1 MYGLP
6 QRDDP
11 CAIEVNL
18 GKLRFLWILIGIKMS
33 LPQTWTRKEFS
44 HFEGE
49 NSRSFNLQILWVFPL
64 SSLLAMSDSF
74 EFKTPV
80 EVGKIYSLVMGL
92 IGICKSF
99 LLISVFSSS
108 PSLLLTSWSRMQV
121 LQVPMRFCFAKWLFH
136 TPNMSEADHTPRT
149 KGATNFVPFA
159 EVIELPTST
168 NTSPKGKVFRH
179 SVHYHHYHIIIIVF

>member
-1 MYGLP
+1 VYGLP
-6 QRDDP
+6 QQDDP

-18 GKLRFLWILIGIKMS
+18 GKLRFLWIFVGIKIS

-80 EVGKIYSLVMGL
+80 EVGKIYSKKNSFVMGL

-108 PSLLLTSWSRMQV
+108 PSLLLTS
-121 LQVPMRFCFAKWLFH
+121 
-136 TPNMSEADHTPRT
+136 
-149 KGATNFVPFA
+149 
-159 EVIELPTST
+159 
-168 NTSPKGKVFRH
+168 
-179 SVHYHHYHIIIIVF
+179 

>member
-6 QRDDP
+6 QQDDP

-18 GKLRFLWILIGIKMS
+18 GKLRFLWIFVGIKIS

-49 NSRSFNLQILWVFPL
+49 NSGSFNLQILWVFPL

-80 EVGKIYSLVMGL
+80 EVVKIYSKKTSFVTGL

-99 LLISVFSSS
+99 LLISVFSSW
-108 PSLLLTSWSRMQV
+108 PSLLLTVECRYCKCLWDSVSPNGFFKPLTWVKRIIPHEQKGQQTLSL
-121 LQVPMRFCFAKWLFH
+121 LQKW
-136 TPNMSEADHTPRT
+136 
-149 KGATNFVPFA
+149 
-159 EVIELPTST
+159 
-168 NTSPKGKVFRH
+168 
-179 SVHYHHYHIIIIVF
+179 